1 MFRDSV
7 DSWRKS
13 QNECPLCT
21 LLIHFLPTP
30 PLDEALL
37 VSAMRNFLKME
48 FLRPGI
54 RLGLWESPYQTFAT
68 WVFSPLNEWI
78 KYLEKQPFL
87 NLASDGDTMKAS
99 ALFLD
104 RERKYSILVSDLAL
118 SGALSVGLSGVYPQ
132 HFRTQKQSLE
142 SYTHK

>member
-1 MFRDSV
+1 
-7 DSWRKS
+7 
-13 QNECPLCT
+13 
-21 LLIHFLPTP
+21 
-30 PLDEALL
+30 
-37 VSAMRNFLKME
+37 ME
-48 FLRPGI
+48 FLKPGI
-54 RLGLWESPYQTFAT
+54 RLGLWEGPYQTFAT

-132 HFRTQKQSLE
+132 HFRTQKQSRE